1 MAKAAAQQKRKMETS
16 EIVFKVIAYF
26 VLIVFAIMCIY
37 PLLYALAAS
46 LSGATPM
53 QQGKVTIV
61 ALDIQVSA
69 FRYVVSDTQF
79 WINYSNTIFM
89 AGVGT
94 VWCLFYS
101 ILGGYAL
108 AKKRLMGRHGWNFV
122 LVFTMWFSAGIVP
135 QYLNYQSTA
144 SVLSAIGISDL
155 KWTVILAMG
164 MNAQNIILL
173 RNSFEGVPQE
183 IEEAA
188 RIDGATEMQVLWRV
202 FIPMSKATIA
212 TVSLFFAISRWNG
225 YFWAYKLMGSSGS
238 NYQPYSWPV
247 QVYIRDFIESQTNL
261 VSGGDDLSEKTFVGM
276 DTAQYGEGG
285 YYGNGTLFTATS
297 VMYAMV
303 VAAIIPILVIYPFI
317 SKYFT
322 AGVNMGGVK
331 E

>member
-1 MAKAAAQQKRKMETS
+1 MAKAAAQQRRKMETS

-46 LSGATPM
+46 LSAAEPM
-53 QQGKVTIV
+53 EQGKVV
-61 ALDIQVSA
+61 LWALDIQIDA
-69 FRYVVSDTQF
+69 FRYVVSDTKF
-79 WINYSNTIFM
+79 WINYSNTLFM

-108 AKKRLMGRHGWNFV
+108 AKRRLLGRHGWNFV

-144 SVLSAIGISDL
+144 NVLSAIGISDM
-155 KWTVILAMG
+155 KWTVVLAMG

-173 RNSFEGVPQE
+173 RNAFEGVPQE

-202 FIPMSKATIA
+202 FIPMSRATIA
-212 TVSLFFAISRWNG
+212 TVTLFFAISRWNG
-225 YFWAYKLMGSSGS
+225 YFWAYKLMGTE
-238 NYQPYSWPV
+238 QEYSWPV
-247 QVYIRDFIESQTNL
+247 QVYIRDFMEEWTNL
-261 VSGGDDLSEKTFVGM
+261 SGESGTRIAEGETF
-276 DTAQYGEGG
+276 EGNYVAMNPNG
-285 YYGNGTLFTATS
+285 LYGNGNFFTATS
-297 VMYAMV
+297 VLYAMV
-303 VAAIIPILVIYPFI
+303 VAAVIPILIIYPFI